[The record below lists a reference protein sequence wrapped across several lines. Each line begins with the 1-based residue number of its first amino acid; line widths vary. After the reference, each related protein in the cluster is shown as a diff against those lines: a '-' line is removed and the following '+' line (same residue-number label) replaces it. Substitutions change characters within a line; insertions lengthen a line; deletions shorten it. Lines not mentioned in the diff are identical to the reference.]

1 MPMNQMMQAP
11 AQAAPAPAQGG
22 GDSMRALQVV
32 RQMAEQDPQ
41 FLAALVQMVQEMS
54 QGPMR

>member
-11 AQAAPAPAQGG
+11 AQAAPAPAEGE
-22 GDSMRALQVV
+22 SMRALQVV

>member
-41 FLAALVQMVQEMS
+41 FLAALVQMVQEMAS
-54 QGPMR
+54 MR

>member
-11 AQAAPAPAQGG
+11 AQAAPAGG
-22 GDSMRALQVV
+22 ESMRALQVV